1 LITLV
6 LAGSIH
12 AASKV
17 QLQVGK
23 DKILLPHVEATR
35 FEKSDG
41 SKMIILL
48 FTAKKPEGVTVIDEF
63 GNQGFTLQE
72 WVQKSKTSAV
82 TISFTE
88 GAEENYSLNTYN
100 VAGKDMALGGT
111 NSGGEVRGV
120 FKKLD
125 LKADRIGATLQYS
138 GEPGPL
144 SGTFDTP
151 LTTLKEAQW
160 VKGPQVGKS
169 PQAKVLLAY
178 AKAMLKGDLAA
189 ATRLSVNDEKAEM
202 ERNVKMM
209 GSADRVKKIIK
220 MEFVSPKEFEKLLN
234 SADASMAESANGT
247 KIKVVKRF
255 KDSSTET
262 STFGLYKVDGAWK
275 VNW

>member
-1 LITLV
+1 MPRLSTARALLITLV

-23 DKILLPHVEATR
+23 DKILLPHVEGTR

-48 FTAKKPEGVTVIDEF
+48 FTAEKPEGVTVIDEF
-63 GNQGFTLQE
+63 GNKGFTLQQ

-88 GAEENYSLNTYN
+88 GAEENFSLNTYN
-100 VAGKDMALGGT
+100 VAGGDMALGGI

-125 LKADRIGATLQYS
+125 LKAGQIRGTLQYA
-138 GEPGPL
+138 GKPGQL
-144 SGTFDTP
+144 SGSFDAP
-151 LTTLKEAQW
+151 LITLKEAQW

-169 PQAKVLLAY
+169 PEAKVLLAY
-178 AKAMLKGDLAA
+178 AKAML
-189 ATRLSVNDEKAEM
+189 
-202 ERNVKMM
+202 
-209 GSADRVKKIIK
+209 
-220 MEFVSPKEFEKLLN
+220 
-234 SADASMAESANGT
+234 
-247 KIKVVKRF
+247 
-255 KDSSTET
+255 
-262 STFGLYKVDGAWK
+262 
-275 VNW
+275 